1 MIRAAATPEWLAG
14 MSPDEAAAA
23 WAVRL
28 GEIPAAAGDEEAF
41 RSWLESDPAHVDAW
55 AAAMRA
61 WGCLDNPQAA
71 DDDALAALRSGAIDA
86 GPERSARWGRFAAI
100 AATLLAI
107 AGSAAF
113 LMQAPSSNEDGATPD
128 LLAVRGPADFE
139 AGKGQAAYFRLPDR
153 SRVSLEPESA
163 IDLVFTADRR
173 SVRLLRGEAVFLVS
187 PNAQRPFSVEAADH
201 EIVALGTRFAV
212 GLNEGNLRVRLL
224 EGQISVGVPGSGAQP
239 VAMREGQELVSRGG
253 SAIVKSMEAP
263 LAGAVSSANA
273 VVIFNND
280 TLAEAAAELNK
291 NSDRRL
297 VVRDPKVTRLRVS
310 GRFLTGDVERFAHI
324 VAEIHPVRVARR
336 EDATVEILPSR

>member
-14 MSPDEAAAA
+14 MTPDEAAAA

-28 GEIPAAAGDEEAF
+28 GEVPAAAGDEEAF
-41 RSWLESDPAHVDAW
+41 RSWLDSDPAHIDAW

-71 DDDALAALRSGAIDA
+71 DDDALAALRSDAINA

-113 LMQAPSSNEDGATPD
+113 LQAPSSNEDGAKPD

-139 AGKGQAAYFRLPDR
+139 AGKERAAYFRLPDR

-187 PNAQRPFSVEAADH
+187 PHAKRPFSVEAADH

-212 GLNEGNLRVRLL
+212 GLSEGNLRVRLL
-224 EGQISVGVPGSGAQP
+224 EGKVSVGVPGSGAQP

-273 VVIFNND
+273 VVIFEND

-297 VVRDPKVTRLRVS
+297 VVRDPKVARLRVS
-310 GRFLTGDVERFAHI
+310 GRFLTGDVERFAHV

-336 EDATVEILPSR
+336 GDATVEILPSR